1 MKKFWIKREL
11 PWRGYDYDDYLV
23 SGIKKRLLANNEEL
37 EDDSFCASMFEKL
50 TGLKLKPGEIVQCEL
65 KVIKKG

>member
-1 MKKFWIKREL
+1 MKKFWADKIDDEDIMLTHEAIGYNEL
-11 PWRGYDYDDYLV
+11 DYMIPAKY
-23 SGIKKRLLANNEEL
+23 
-37 EDDSFCASMFEKL
+37 FESL

>member
-1 MKKFWIKREL
+1 MKKFWVRRNKSIEHFGKYEL
-11 PWRGYDYDDYLV
+11 YGKKSNIPTGDYIESIL
-23 SGIKKRLLANNEEL
+23 NN
-37 EDDSFCASMFEKL
+37 DFERL

>member
-1 MKKFWIKREL
+1 MKKFWIHKWGNNDGGREL
-11 PWRGYDYDDYLV
+11 YEFFMDNPEGSNMTRVEAFW
-23 SGIKKRLLANNEEL
+23 EE
-37 EDDSFCASMFEKL
+37 DFESL

>member
-1 MKKFWIKREL
+1 MKKFWVGL
-11 PWRGYDYDDYLV
+11 FPSGYVVDKFKSSVIDEV
-23 SGIKKRLLANNEEL
+23 PTGFLLCGNY
-37 EDDSFCASMFEKL
+37 FERI